1 MPTNIGIIGTNIGII
16 HKLITSWSMNTIK
29 LLTTHSRAGHS
40 LEDTRLL
47 WPRLPDKSIKTTLF
61 HFTQIFVST
70 FLFNTGEHSS
80 GFNNRYKILTVGQKL
95 FRHAEY
101 K

>member
-1 MPTNIGIIGTNIGII
+1 MPTNIGII
-16 HKLITSWSMNTIK
+16 HKLITSWTINTIK

-40 LEDTRLL
+40 LEDISLL
-47 WPRLPDKSIKTTLF
+47 WPPLPDKSIKTTLF
-61 HFTQIFVST
+61 YFTQIFVST

-80 GFNNRYKILTVGQKL
+80 GFDNRYKILTLVQKP
-95 FRHAEY
+95 FRHTEY